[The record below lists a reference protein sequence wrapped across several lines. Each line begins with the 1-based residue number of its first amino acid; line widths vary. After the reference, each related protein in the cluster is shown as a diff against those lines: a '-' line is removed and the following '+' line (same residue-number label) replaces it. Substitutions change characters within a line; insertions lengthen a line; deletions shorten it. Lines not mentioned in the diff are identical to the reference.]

1 MGSDLLRTMVDLG
14 SEYKRKSAKPQR
26 RQRASHAGMFRA
38 GHVFRAH
45 EHNDEFRPLFVSRNL
60 NRCYFQKVVSSRYE
74 GNEIPENTVSTK
86 IILPYEVQHT
96 SRGNG
101 MFMYI
106 GEKNFSS
113 KIERAFNSSMS
124 LVDQEKD
131 FKILEIIDSMPTF
144 DPFLLK
150 DKFETEKFE
159 LDPHYAEVTHD
170 DFMFVKSQIMKD
182 FERIVVTTL
191 GPELGLEVDGA
202 NNLIIS
208 GAAEKLFQALWNLDN
223 LDTLRPLARAL
234 GVDDSDAKEYF
245 YSWKGLLFYVHG
257 HSKSYSNLEDELTFI
272 GRYCLSD
279 GRGDVDVINES
290 IKKILKEKMTL
301 DRFFYVYHDAF
312 ECAFVRKVET
322 GTFLEILKNARSL
335 FWTIGTIIGRL
346 DIFISYFQGAKSIS
360 RSQITPEDMRS
371 FLRNNAN

>member
-14 SEYKRKSAKPQR
+14 AEYKRKSAKPKR
-26 RQRASHAGMFRA
+26 RQRASNAGMFRA
-38 GHVFRAH
+38 GQVFRAR
-45 EHNDEFRPLFVSRNL
+45 ENVDEFRPLFASHNL
-60 NRCYFQKVVSSRYE
+60 NRCNFQKAVSSRFE
-74 GNEIPENTVSTK
+74 ADQIPGNTVSTK
-86 IILPYEVQHT
+86 IILPYDAHSV
-96 SRGNG
+96 SSGNG

-106 GEKNFSS
+106 GEKNFLS

-150 DKFETEKFE
+150 DKFETEKLE
-159 LDPHYAEVTHD
+159 LDPHYAEVTQD
-170 DFMFVKSQIMKD
+170 DFMTVKSQIMKD
-182 FERIVVTTL
+182 FERIVATTL
-191 GPELGLEVDGA
+191 GAELGLEVDGA
-202 NNLIIS
+202 NNLNIS
-208 GAAEKLFQALWNLDN
+208 SAAEKLFQALWNLDN

-257 HSKSYSNLEDELTFI
+257 HSKSFQNLEAELTLI

-290 IKKILKEKMTL
+290 IKKILKEKKTL
-301 DRFFYVYHDAF
+301 DRFFYVYNDAF

-335 FWTIGTIIGRL
+335 FWTIGSIIGRL
-346 DIFISYFQGAKSIS
+346 DIFLSYFQGAKSIS